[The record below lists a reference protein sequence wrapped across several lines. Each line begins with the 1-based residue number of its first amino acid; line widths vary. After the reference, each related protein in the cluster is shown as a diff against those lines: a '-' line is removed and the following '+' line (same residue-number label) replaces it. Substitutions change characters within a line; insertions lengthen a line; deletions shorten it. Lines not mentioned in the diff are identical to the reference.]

1 MNDFFSDAIRLCLIY
16 RYGGWYSDLDV
27 IFLRNLTNNDGENPL
42 KNIIGFDQL
51 SGSKNKINNGIFN
64 NEAGHI
70 FLETAIGIFN
80 KTFINGMY
88 TSSGPAVVTK
98 AIEEICK
105 TPIELITSPKFT
117 NKPECSG
124 MKIVNSKFFFPFDWF
139 HHDILIDHKPD
150 HYWDEQFKQSIFVHY
165 YQSSSRG
172 FKHGSG
178 FPSVLRP
185 NHYGKQKP
193 ALAYIAPK
201 ECPISFYSTKLF

>member
-1 MNDFFSDAIRLCLIY
+1 MCLIY
-16 RYGGWYSDLDV
+16 RYGGWYSDIDV
-27 IFLRNLTNNDGENPL
+27 IFLRNLISKDDVNPL
-42 KNIIGFDQL
+42 KNIIGFDQM
-51 SGSKNKINNGIFN
+51 SGTKNRVNNGIFH

-70 FLETAIGIFN
+70 FLETAIEIFN
-80 KTFINGMY
+80 NTFINGLY
-88 TSSGPAVVTK
+88 TSSGPQVVKK
-98 AIEEICK
+98 AIEKICEKNIEI
-105 TPIELITSPKFT
+105 ITSTRFT
-117 NKPECSG
+117 NKEECEG
-124 MKIVNSKFFFPFDWF
+124 MKVVNSKFFFPFDWF
-139 HHDILIDHKPD
+139 HHDILTEHKPD
-150 HYWDEQFKQSIFVHY
+150 HYWDEQFKASIFVHY